1 VLRVPNDEK
10 LDEWQTRLIVPEARE
25 LLAEHGVRLELTL
38 YDAEGRSLSSAALGR
53 LLTTI
58 QARLQQA
65 EHTQRLATV
74 GALAAGVSHEARNLL
89 TGILGFTQVLLTKA
103 HDTVAVSDM
112 LRSVESETR
121 RCVEI
126 LSNYLKL
133 SRNAGEV
140 AGPLRVAE
148 IVLPV
153 ERLVANPLRQRN
165 CTLTLQI
172 DPVLPLVSGRCAEL
186 QRVLVNLIFNA
197 ADAMR
202 TGGRIHV
209 AARAPR
215 STDVEI
221 SVSDDGPG
229 VPEALRERI
238 FEAFFSTK
246 TANEG
251 TGLGLSLSRSIVE
264 AHGGALVLDQSNVP
278 GARFTVRL
286 PALSRPADE

>member
-1 VLRVPNDEK
+1 VNNDEN
-10 LDEWQTRLIVPEARE
+10 LDEWQARLIVPEARE
-25 LLAEHGVRLELTL
+25 LLAEQGVRLELTL
-38 YDAEGRSLSSAALGR
+38 RDATGQSLSNAALER
-53 LLTTI
+53 LRDSI
-58 QARLQQA
+58 QARLRQA

-89 TGILGFTQVLLTKA
+89 TGILGFTQVLLSKA
-103 HDTVAVSDM
+103 HDTVDVSDM

-153 ERLVANPLRQRN
+153 ERLVAGPLRQRG

-172 DPVLPLVSGRCAEL
+172 DPVLPLVSGRCSEL

-197 ADAMR
+197 ADAAQK
-202 TGGRIHV
+202 GGRIQV

-229 VPEALRERI
+229 VPETLRARI
-238 FEAFFSTK
+238 FEPFFSTK

-264 AHGGALVLDQSNVP
+264 AHGGTLVLDDQKAP
-278 GARFTVRL
+278 GARFIVRL
-286 PALSRPADE
+286 PALARPTDE